1 MDEHIF
7 KMRVTKWEEGAASL
21 HGSYDDL
28 SPQEQNAFNTLY
40 NLWRNAAFSD
50 DLKNRVERQVKLLSD
65 SDKLH
70 NNNRDIVLASKNFR
84 SMSRELYGTD
94 VATLRQFVAY
104 MKNKCGG
111 PVRNNNRPQPT
122 SSPRPATNNRPQP
135 TSSPRPVTNNRP
147 QPTSSP
153 RPVTN
158 NRPQPT
164 SSPRPVT
171 NNRPQPTSSPRPVTN
186 NRPQPT
192 SSPRPVT
199 NNRPQPTSSPRPVTN
214 NRPQPTT
221 NHSFRPTGN
230 SGHGGDGN
238 DGTHFSRDMIG
249 YAVGVMLLIGI
260 CVAMAAGWS
269 HATAPKPYDYAK
281 WLRTEWNGETGG
293 MPTTLIVDTVC
304 GDSVEARLMISKA
317 GGLVK
322 ENLKGS
328 LEIASEGCYVYLRNS
343 DPQTNDSSVIR
354 LLVAQEA
361 VRMGGSVQTSDST
374 SLAMSLLRAGSK
386 EKVKVQAGTSQPK
399 QSKKNRK
406 SQRTRKTDNSNG
418 SYSSSSST
426 NTSSASHSVRNK
438 PTEEAQPAA
447 SEPSQPDPSK
457 GGFRLEVIKKE

>member
-111 PVRNNNRPQPT
+111 PVR
-122 SSPRPATNNRPQP
+122 
-135 TSSPRPVTNNRP
+135 
-147 QPTSSP
+147 
-153 RPVTN
+153 
-158 NRPQPT
+158 
-164 SSPRPVT
+164 
-171 NNRPQPTSSPRPVTN
+171 
-186 NRPQPT
+186 
-192 SSPRPVT
+192 T

-406 SQRTRKTDNSNG
+406 SQRTRKSDSSNG

-426 NTSSASHSVRNK
+426 NTRSTSHSVRNK
-438 PTEEAQPAA
+438 PTEEAQPTVC
-447 SEPSQPDPSK
+447 EPSQPDPSK

>member
-70 NNNRDIVLASKNFR
+70 NNNRDIVLASKNLR

-122 SSPRPATNNRPQP
+122 SSPRPA
-135 TSSPRPVTNNRP
+135 
-147 QPTSSP
+147 
-153 RPVTN
+153 
-158 NRPQPT
+158 
-164 SSPRPVT
+164 
-171 NNRPQPTSSPRPVTN
+171 
-186 NRPQPT
+186 
-192 SSPRPVT
+192 T

>member
-147 QPTSSP
+147 QPT
-153 RPVTN
+153 
-158 NRPQPT
+158 
-164 SSPRPVT
+164 
-171 NNRPQPTSSPRPVTN
+171 
-186 NRPQPT
+186 
-192 SSPRPVT
+192 
-199 NNRPQPTSSPRPVTN
+199 
-214 NRPQPTT
+214 T
-221 NHSFRPTGN
+221 NHSSRPTGN

-238 DGTHFSRDMIG
+238 DDTHFSRDMIG

-386 EKVKVQAGTSQPK
+386 EKVDVQTVISKPK

-406 SQRTRKTDNSNG
+406 SRSTRKTDNSNG

>member
-135 TSSPRPVTNNRP
+135 TSSPRPA
-147 QPTSSP
+147 
-153 RPVTN
+153 
-158 NRPQPT
+158 
-164 SSPRPVT
+164 
-171 NNRPQPTSSPRPVTN
+171 TN

-386 EKVKVQAGTSQPK
+386 EKVDVQTVISKPK

-426 NTSSASHSVRNK
+426 NTRSTSHSVRNK

>member
-122 SSPRPATNNRPQP
+122 SSPRP
-135 TSSPRPVTNNRP
+135 
-147 QPTSSP
+147 
-153 RPVTN
+153 
-158 NRPQPT
+158 
-164 SSPRPVT
+164 
-171 NNRPQPTSSPRPVTN
+171 
-186 NRPQPT
+186 
-192 SSPRPVT
+192 
-199 NNRPQPTSSPRPVTN
+199 VTN

-293 MPTTLIVDTVC
+293 MPTTLIIDTVC

>member
-94 VATLRQFVAY
+94 EATLRQFVAY

-122 SSPRPATNNRPQP
+122 SSPRP
-135 TSSPRPVTNNRP
+135 VTNNRP

-153 RPVTN
+153 RPA
-158 NRPQPT
+158 
-164 SSPRPVT
+164 
-171 NNRPQPTSSPRPVTN
+171 
-186 NRPQPT
+186 
-192 SSPRPVT
+192 
-199 NNRPQPTSSPRPVTN
+199 TN

-238 DGTHFSRDMIG
+238 DGTRFSRDMIG
-249 YAVGVMLLIGI
+249 YAVGVILLIGI

-269 HATAPKPYDYAK
+269 HATAPKPYDYVK

-386 EKVKVQAGTSQPK
+386 EKVDVQTVISKPK

-406 SQRTRKTDNSNG
+406 SHRTRKSDNSNG

-426 NTSSASHSVRNK
+426 NTRSTSHSVRNK
-438 PTEEAQPAA
+438 LTEEAQPAA

>member
-21 HGSYDDL
+21 EGSYDDL
-28 SPQEQNAFNTLY
+28 SPQEQNAFDTLY

-50 DLKNRVERQVKLLSD
+50 DLKNRVKRQVKLLSD

-70 NNNRDIVLASKNFR
+70 NNNRDIVLASKDFR

-94 VATLRQFVAY
+94 EATLRQFVAY

-111 PVRNNNRPQPT
+111 PVRNN
-122 SSPRPATNNRPQP
+122 
-135 TSSPRPVTNNRP
+135 
-147 QPTSSP
+147 
-153 RPVTN
+153 
-158 NRPQPT
+158 
-164 SSPRPVT
+164 
-171 NNRPQPTSSPRPVTN
+171 
-186 NRPQPT
+186 
-192 SSPRPVT
+192 

-238 DGTHFSRDMIG
+238 DGTRFSRDMIG
-249 YAVGVMLLIGI
+249 YAVGVILLIGI

-293 MPTTLIVDTVC
+293 MPTTLIVDTVR

-343 DPQTNDSSVIR
+343 DPQANDSSVIR

-386 EKVKVQAGTSQPK
+386 EKVDVQTVISKPK

-406 SQRTRKTDNSNG
+406 SRSTRKSDNSNG

-426 NTSSASHSVRNK
+426 NTRSTSHSVRNK

>member
-40 NLWRNAAFSD
+40 NLWRNAAFGD

-111 PVRNNNRPQPT
+111 PVRNN
-122 SSPRPATNNRPQP
+122 
-135 TSSPRPVTNNRP
+135 
-147 QPTSSP
+147 
-153 RPVTN
+153 
-158 NRPQPT
+158 
-164 SSPRPVT
+164 
-171 NNRPQPTSSPRPVTN
+171 
-186 NRPQPT
+186 
-192 SSPRPVT
+192 

-293 MPTTLIVDTVC
+293 MPTTLIVDTVY

-328 LEIASEGCYVYLRNS
+328 LKIASEGCYVYLRNS

-386 EKVKVQAGTSQPK
+386 EKVKVQTGTYQPK

-406 SQRTRKTDNSNG
+406 SRSTRKTNNSNG

-426 NTSSASHSVRNK
+426 NTRSTSHSVRNK

>member
-111 PVRNNNRPQPT
+111 PVRNNN
-122 SSPRPATNNRPQP
+122 NRPQP
-135 TSSPRPVTNNRP
+135 TSS
-147 QPTSSP
+147 S
-153 RPVTN
+153 
-158 NRPQPT
+158 
-164 SSPRPVT
+164 
-171 NNRPQPTSSPRPVTN
+171 
-186 NRPQPT
+186 
-192 SSPRPVT
+192 
-199 NNRPQPTSSPRPVTN
+199 RPVTN

-386 EKVKVQAGTSQPK
+386 EKVKVQAGTYQPK

-406 SQRTRKTDNSNG
+406 SRSTRKTDNSNG

>member
-111 PVRNNNRPQPT
+111 PVRTNNRPQPT
-122 SSPRPATNNRPQP
+122 SSPRPA
-135 TSSPRPVTNNRP
+135 
-147 QPTSSP
+147 
-153 RPVTN
+153 
-158 NRPQPT
+158 
-164 SSPRPVT
+164 
-171 NNRPQPTSSPRPVTN
+171 
-186 NRPQPT
+186 
-192 SSPRPVT
+192 T

-386 EKVKVQAGTSQPK
+386 EKVDVQTVISKPK

-406 SQRTRKTDNSNG
+406 SRSTRKTDNSNG

>member
-153 RPVTN
+153 RPA
-158 NRPQPT
+158 
-164 SSPRPVT
+164 
-171 NNRPQPTSSPRPVTN
+171 
-186 NRPQPT
+186 
-192 SSPRPVT
+192 
-199 NNRPQPTSSPRPVTN
+199 TN

-406 SQRTRKTDNSNG
+406 SRSTRKTDNSNG

>member
-122 SSPRPATNNRPQP
+122 SSPRP
-135 TSSPRPVTNNRP
+135 VTNNRP
-147 QPTSSP
+147 QPTSS
-153 RPVTN
+153 
-158 NRPQPT
+158 
-164 SSPRPVT
+164 S
-171 NNRPQPTSSPRPVTN
+171 
-186 NRPQPT
+186 
-192 SSPRPVT
+192 
-199 NNRPQPTSSPRPVTN
+199 RPVTN

-386 EKVKVQAGTSQPK
+386 EKVKVQAGTYQPK

-406 SQRTRKTDNSNG
+406 SRSTRKTDNSNG

>member
-122 SSPRPATNNRPQP
+122 SSPRPASNNI
-135 TSSPRPVTNNRP
+135 
-147 QPTSSP
+147 
-153 RPVTN
+153 
-158 NRPQPT
+158 
-164 SSPRPVT
+164 
-171 NNRPQPTSSPRPVTN
+171 
-186 NRPQPT
+186 
-192 SSPRPVT
+192 
-199 NNRPQPTSSPRPVTN
+199 PQPTSSPRPVTN

-343 DPQTNDSSVIR
+343 DSQANDSSVIR

-386 EKVKVQAGTSQPK
+386 EKVKVQAGTFQPK

>member
-21 HGSYDDL
+21 NGSYDDL
-28 SPQEQNAFNTLY
+28 SPQEQNAFDTLC

-94 VATLRQFVAY
+94 EATLRQFVAY

-122 SSPRPATNNRPQP
+122 SSSRPATNNRPQP

-147 QPTSSP
+147 QPTM
-153 RPVTN
+153 
-158 NRPQPT
+158 
-164 SSPRPVT
+164 
-171 NNRPQPTSSPRPVTN
+171 
-186 NRPQPT
+186 
-192 SSPRPVT
+192 
-199 NNRPQPTSSPRPVTN
+199 
-214 NRPQPTT
+214 
-221 NHSFRPTGN
+221 NHSSRPTGN

-238 DGTHFSRDMIG
+238 DGTRFSRDMIG
-249 YAVGVMLLIGI
+249 YAVGVILLIGI

-281 WLRTEWNGETGG
+281 WLRTEWTGETGG

-343 DPQTNDSSVIR
+343 DSQANDSSVIR

-386 EKVKVQAGTSQPK
+386 EKVDVQTVISKSK

-406 SQRTRKTDNSNG
+406 SRSTRKSDNSNG

-426 NTSSASHSVRNK
+426 NTRSTSHSVRNK

>member
-122 SSPRPATNNRPQP
+122 SSPRPA
-135 TSSPRPVTNNRP
+135 
-147 QPTSSP
+147 
-153 RPVTN
+153 
-158 NRPQPT
+158 
-164 SSPRPVT
+164 
-171 NNRPQPTSSPRPVTN
+171 TN

-386 EKVKVQAGTSQPK
+386 EKVKVQVGTSQPK

>member
-28 SPQEQNAFNTLY
+28 SPQEQNAFDTLY

-111 PVRNNNRPQPT
+111 PVRN
-122 SSPRPATNNRPQP
+122 
-135 TSSPRPVTNNRP
+135 
-147 QPTSSP
+147 
-153 RPVTN
+153 
-158 NRPQPT
+158 
-164 SSPRPVT
+164 
-171 NNRPQPTSSPRPVTN
+171 
-186 NRPQPT
+186 
-192 SSPRPVT
+192 

-343 DPQTNDSSVIR
+343 DSQTNDSSVIR

-386 EKVKVQAGTSQPK
+386 EKVDVQTVISKPK

-426 NTSSASHSVRNK
+426 NTRSTSQSVRNK

>member
-122 SSPRPATNNRPQP
+122 SSPRP
-135 TSSPRPVTNNRP
+135 
-147 QPTSSP
+147 
-153 RPVTN
+153 
-158 NRPQPT
+158 
-164 SSPRPVT
+164 
-171 NNRPQPTSSPRPVTN
+171 
-186 NRPQPT
+186 
-192 SSPRPVT
+192 
-199 NNRPQPTSSPRPVTN
+199 VTN

-221 NHSFRPTGN
+221 NHSSRPTGN

-238 DGTHFSRDMIG
+238 DGTRFSRDMIG

-281 WLRTEWNGETGG
+281 WLRMEWNGETGG
-293 MPTTLIVDTVC
+293 MPTTLIVDTVR

-343 DPQTNDSSVIR
+343 DPQANDSSVIR

-386 EKVKVQAGTSQPK
+386 EKVDVQTVISKPK

-406 SQRTRKTDNSNG
+406 SHRTRKTESSNG

-426 NTSSASHSVRNK
+426 NTRSTSHSVRNK
-438 PTEEAQPAA
+438 PTEEAQPTA

>member
-122 SSPRPATNNRPQP
+122 SSPRPA
-135 TSSPRPVTNNRP
+135 
-147 QPTSSP
+147 
-153 RPVTN
+153 
-158 NRPQPT
+158 
-164 SSPRPVT
+164 T

-374 SLAMSLLRAGSK
+374 SLAMSLLRAGSN
-386 EKVKVQAGTSQPK
+386 EKVDVQTVISKPK

-406 SQRTRKTDNSNG
+406 SRSTRKTDNSNG

-426 NTSSASHSVRNK
+426 NTRSTSQSVRNK

>member
-1 MDEHIF
+1 
-7 KMRVTKWEEGAASL
+7 
-21 HGSYDDL
+21 
-28 SPQEQNAFNTLY
+28 
-40 NLWRNAAFSD
+40 
-50 DLKNRVERQVKLLSD
+50 
-65 SDKLH
+65 
-70 NNNRDIVLASKNFR
+70 
-84 SMSRELYGTD
+84 
-94 VATLRQFVAY
+94 
-104 MKNKCGG
+104 
-111 PVRNNNRPQPT
+111 
-122 SSPRPATNNRPQP
+122 
-135 TSSPRPVTNNRP
+135 
-147 QPTSSP
+147 
-153 RPVTN
+153 
-158 NRPQPT
+158 
-164 SSPRPVT
+164 
-171 NNRPQPTSSPRPVTN
+171 
-186 NRPQPT
+186 
-192 SSPRPVT
+192 
-199 NNRPQPTSSPRPVTN
+199 
-214 NRPQPTT
+214 
-221 NHSFRPTGN
+221 
-230 SGHGGDGN
+230 
-238 DGTHFSRDMIG
+238 MIG
-249 YAVGVMLLIGI
+249 YAVGVILLIGI

-293 MPTTLIVDTVC
+293 MPTTLIVDTVR

-343 DPQTNDSSVIR
+343 DPQANDSSVIR

-386 EKVKVQAGTSQPK
+386 EKVDVQTVISKPK

-406 SQRTRKTDNSNG
+406 SRSTRKSDNSNG

-426 NTSSASHSVRNK
+426 NTRSASQSVRNK

>member
-7 KMRVTKWEEGAASL
+7 KMRVTKWEDGAASL
-21 HGSYDDL
+21 NGSYDDL
-28 SPQEQNAFNTLY
+28 SPQEQNAFDTLC

-94 VATLRQFVAY
+94 EATLRQFVAY

-122 SSPRPATNNRPQP
+122 SSSRPATNNRPQP

-147 QPTSSP
+147 QPTM
-153 RPVTN
+153 
-158 NRPQPT
+158 
-164 SSPRPVT
+164 
-171 NNRPQPTSSPRPVTN
+171 
-186 NRPQPT
+186 
-192 SSPRPVT
+192 
-199 NNRPQPTSSPRPVTN
+199 
-214 NRPQPTT
+214 
-221 NHSFRPTGN
+221 NHSSRPTGN

-238 DGTHFSRDMIG
+238 DGTRFSRDMIG
-249 YAVGVMLLIGI
+249 YAVGVILLIGI

-322 ENLKGS
+322 ESLKGS
-328 LEIASEGCYVYLRNS
+328 LEIASEGCYVYMRNS

-374 SLAMSLLRAGSK
+374 SLAMSLLRSGSK
-386 EKVKVQAGTSQPK
+386 EKVDVQTVISKPK

-406 SQRTRKTDNSNG
+406 SRSTRKSDSSNG

-426 NTSSASHSVRNK
+426 NTRSASHSVRNK

>member
-164 SSPRPVT
+164 
-171 NNRPQPTSSPRPVTN
+171 
-186 NRPQPT
+186 
-192 SSPRPVT
+192 
-199 NNRPQPTSSPRPVTN
+199 
-214 NRPQPTT
+214 T

-304 GDSVEARLMISKA
+304 GDSVEARLIISKA

>member
-21 HGSYDDL
+21 KGSFDNL
-28 SPQEQNAFNTLY
+28 SPQEQNAFDTLC

-94 VATLRQFVAY
+94 EATLRQFVAY

-122 SSPRPATNNRPQP
+122 SSPRPVTNNRPHP
-135 TSSPRPVTNNRP
+135 TSSPRPA
-147 QPTSSP
+147 
-153 RPVTN
+153 
-158 NRPQPT
+158 
-164 SSPRPVT
+164 
-171 NNRPQPTSSPRPVTN
+171 
-186 NRPQPT
+186 
-192 SSPRPVT
+192 
-199 NNRPQPTSSPRPVTN
+199 TN

-221 NHSFRPTGN
+221 NHSSRPTGN

-238 DGTHFSRDMIG
+238 DGTRFSRDMIG
-249 YAVGVMLLIGI
+249 YAVGVILLIGI

-293 MPTTLIVDTVC
+293 MPTTLIVDTVR

-374 SLAMSLLRAGSK
+374 SLAMTLLRSGSN
-386 EKVKVQAGTSQPK
+386 EKVDVQTVISKSK

-406 SQRTRKTDNSNG
+406 SRSTRKSDSSNG

>member
-122 SSPRPATNNRPQP
+122 SSPRPA
-135 TSSPRPVTNNRP
+135 
-147 QPTSSP
+147 
-153 RPVTN
+153 
-158 NRPQPT
+158 
-164 SSPRPVT
+164 
-171 NNRPQPTSSPRPVTN
+171 
-186 NRPQPT
+186 
-192 SSPRPVT
+192 T

-386 EKVKVQAGTSQPK
+386 EKVKVQVGTSQPK

>member
-164 SSPRPVT
+164 
-171 NNRPQPTSSPRPVTN
+171 
-186 NRPQPT
+186 
-192 SSPRPVT
+192 
-199 NNRPQPTSSPRPVTN
+199 
-214 NRPQPTT
+214 T

-293 MPTTLIVDTVC
+293 MPTTLIVDTVR

-426 NTSSASHSVRNK
+426 NTRSTSHSVRNK
-438 PTEEAQPAA
+438 PTEEAQPTA

>member
-111 PVRNNNRPQPT
+111 PVR
-122 SSPRPATNNRPQP
+122 
-135 TSSPRPVTNNRP
+135 
-147 QPTSSP
+147 
-153 RPVTN
+153 
-158 NRPQPT
+158 
-164 SSPRPVT
+164 T

-293 MPTTLIVDTVC
+293 MPTTLIVDTVR

-374 SLAMSLLRAGSK
+374 SLAMSLLRAGSN
-386 EKVKVQAGTSQPK
+386 EKVKVQAGTYQPK

-406 SQRTRKTDNSNG
+406 LRSTRKTNNSNG

>member
-122 SSPRPATNNRPQP
+122 SSPRP
-135 TSSPRPVTNNRP
+135 
-147 QPTSSP
+147 
-153 RPVTN
+153 
-158 NRPQPT
+158 
-164 SSPRPVT
+164 
-171 NNRPQPTSSPRPVTN
+171 VTN

-238 DGTHFSRDMIG
+238 DDTHFSRDMIG

-304 GDSVEARLMISKA
+304 GDSVEARLMLSKA

-328 LEIASEGCYVYLRNS
+328 LEIVSEGCYVYLRNS
-343 DPQTNDSSVIR
+343 DPQANDSSVIR

-361 VRMGGSVQTSDST
+361 VRMGGSVQASDST

-386 EKVKVQAGTSQPK
+386 EKVDVQTVISKPK

>member
-21 HGSYDDL
+21 HASYDDL

-147 QPTSSP
+147 QPTSS
-153 RPVTN
+153 
-158 NRPQPT
+158 
-164 SSPRPVT
+164 S
-171 NNRPQPTSSPRPVTN
+171 
-186 NRPQPT
+186 
-192 SSPRPVT
+192 
-199 NNRPQPTSSPRPVTN
+199 RPVTN

-221 NHSFRPTGN
+221 NHSSRPTGN

-238 DGTHFSRDMIG
+238 DDTRFGRDMIG

-293 MPTTLIVDTVC
+293 MPTTLIVDTVY

-374 SLAMSLLRAGSK
+374 SLAMSLLRAGSN
-386 EKVKVQAGTSQPK
+386 EKVKVQTGTYQPK

-406 SQRTRKTDNSNG
+406 SRSTRKTDNSNG

-426 NTSSASHSVRNK
+426 NTRSTSHSVRNK
-438 PTEEAQPAA
+438 PTEEAQPTA

>member
-40 NLWRNAAFSD
+40 NLWRNATFSD

-122 SSPRPATNNRPQP
+122 SSPRPA
-135 TSSPRPVTNNRP
+135 
-147 QPTSSP
+147 
-153 RPVTN
+153 
-158 NRPQPT
+158 
-164 SSPRPVT
+164 
-171 NNRPQPTSSPRPVTN
+171 
-186 NRPQPT
+186 
-192 SSPRPVT
+192 T

-374 SLAMSLLRAGSK
+374 SLAMSLLRAGSN
-386 EKVKVQAGTSQPK
+386 EKVDVQTVISKPK

-406 SQRTRKTDNSNG
+406 SRSTRKTDNSNG

-426 NTSSASHSVRNK
+426 NTRSTSHSVRNK

>member
-21 HGSYDDL
+21 NGSYDDL

-94 VATLRQFVAY
+94 EATLRQFVAY

-122 SSPRPATNNRPQP
+122 SSPHPATNNRPQP
-135 TSSPRPVTNNRP
+135 TSSPRPATNNRP
-147 QPTSSP
+147 HTTTGPSS
-153 RPVTN
+153 
-158 NRPQPT
+158 
-164 SSPRPVT
+164 
-171 NNRPQPTSSPRPVTN
+171 
-186 NRPQPT
+186 
-192 SSPRPVT
+192 
-199 NNRPQPTSSPRPVTN
+199 
-214 NRPQPTT
+214 
-221 NHSFRPTGN
+221 RPTGN
-230 SGHGGDGN
+230 GGHRDSGPRIRFD
-238 DGTHFSRDMIG
+238 RDMIG
-249 YAVGVMLLIGI
+249 YAVGVILLIGI

-386 EKVKVQAGTSQPK
+386 EKVDVQTVISKPK

-406 SQRTRKTDNSNG
+406 SRSTRKTDNSNG

-457 GGFRLEVIKKE
+457 GGFRLDVIKKE

>member
-1 MDEHIF
+1 
-7 KMRVTKWEEGAASL
+7 MRVTKWEEGAASL

-111 PVRNNNRPQPT
+111 PVRNNN
-122 SSPRPATNNRPQP
+122 
-135 TSSPRPVTNNRP
+135 
-147 QPTSSP
+147 
-153 RPVTN
+153 
-158 NRPQPT
+158 
-164 SSPRPVT
+164 
-171 NNRPQPTSSPRPVTN
+171 
-186 NRPQPT
+186 
-192 SSPRPVT
+192 
-199 NNRPQPTSSPRPVTN
+199 NRPQPTSSPRPVTN

-238 DGTHFSRDMIG
+238 DDTHFSRDMIG

-260 CVAMAAGWS
+260 CVAMATGWS

-386 EKVKVQAGTSQPK
+386 EKVQAGTSQPK

>member
-21 HGSYDDL
+21 NGSYDDL

-94 VATLRQFVAY
+94 EATLRQFVAY

-111 PVRNNNRPQPT
+111 PVRNNNNRPQPT
-122 SSPRPATNNRPQP
+122 SSPRPATNNRPHTTTGP
-135 TSSPRPVTNNRP
+135 SS
-147 QPTSSP
+147 
-153 RPVTN
+153 
-158 NRPQPT
+158 
-164 SSPRPVT
+164 
-171 NNRPQPTSSPRPVTN
+171 
-186 NRPQPT
+186 
-192 SSPRPVT
+192 
-199 NNRPQPTSSPRPVTN
+199 
-214 NRPQPTT
+214 
-221 NHSFRPTGN
+221 RPTGN
-230 SGHGGDGN
+230 GGHRDSGPRIRFD
-238 DGTHFSRDMIG
+238 RDMIG
-249 YAVGVMLLIGI
+249 YAVGVILLIGI

-374 SLAMSLLRAGSK
+374 SLAMSLLRAGSN
-386 EKVKVQAGTSQPK
+386 EKVDVQTVISKPK

-406 SQRTRKTDNSNG
+406 SRSTRKTDNSNG

-426 NTSSASHSVRNK
+426 NTRSTSHSVRNK

>member
-164 SSPRPVT
+164 
-171 NNRPQPTSSPRPVTN
+171 
-186 NRPQPT
+186 
-192 SSPRPVT
+192 
-199 NNRPQPTSSPRPVTN
+199 
-214 NRPQPTT
+214 T

-249 YAVGVMLLIGI
+249 YAVGVMLFIGI

>member
-111 PVRNNNRPQPT
+111 PVRNN
-122 SSPRPATNNRPQP
+122 
-135 TSSPRPVTNNRP
+135 
-147 QPTSSP
+147 
-153 RPVTN
+153 
-158 NRPQPT
+158 
-164 SSPRPVT
+164 
-171 NNRPQPTSSPRPVTN
+171 N

-386 EKVKVQAGTSQPK
+386 EKVKVQAGTYQPK

-406 SQRTRKTDNSNG
+406 SRSTRKTDNSNG

>member
-94 VATLRQFVAY
+94 EATLRQFVAY

-111 PVRNNNRPQPT
+111 PVRN
-122 SSPRPATNNRPQP
+122 
-135 TSSPRPVTNNRP
+135 
-147 QPTSSP
+147 
-153 RPVTN
+153 
-158 NRPQPT
+158 
-164 SSPRPVT
+164 
-171 NNRPQPTSSPRPVTN
+171 
-186 NRPQPT
+186 
-192 SSPRPVT
+192 

-249 YAVGVMLLIGI
+249 YAVGVILLIGI

-386 EKVKVQAGTSQPK
+386 EKVKVQAGTYQPK

-406 SQRTRKTDNSNG
+406 SRSTRKTDNSNG

-426 NTSSASHSVRNK
+426 NTRSTSHSVRNK

>member
-21 HGSYDDL
+21 NGSYDDL
-28 SPQEQNAFNTLY
+28 SPQEQNAFETLY

-94 VATLRQFVAY
+94 EATLRQFVAY

-122 SSPRPATNNRPQP
+122 SSPRPVTNNRPQP
-135 TSSPRPVTNNRP
+135 TSSSRPVTNNRP

-153 RPVTN
+153 RPATN
-158 NRPQPT
+158 NRPY
-164 SSPRPVT
+164 
-171 NNRPQPTSSPRPVTN
+171 
-186 NRPQPT
+186 
-192 SSPRPVT
+192 
-199 NNRPQPTSSPRPVTN
+199 
-214 NRPQPTT
+214 PTT
-221 NHSFRPTGN
+221 DHSFRPTGN

-260 CVAMAAGWS
+260 CVAMAAGWL

-328 LEIASEGCYVYLRNS
+328 LEIVSEGCYVYLRNS
-343 DPQTNDSSVIR
+343 DPQANDSSVIR

-386 EKVKVQAGTSQPK
+386 EKVDVQTVISKPK
-399 QSKKNRK
+399 QSKKSRK
-406 SQRTRKTDNSNG
+406 SRSTRKTDNSNG

-426 NTSSASHSVRNK
+426 NTRSASQSVRNK

>member
-21 HGSYDDL
+21 NGSYDDL
-28 SPQEQNAFNTLY
+28 SPQEQNAFDTLC

-94 VATLRQFVAY
+94 EATLRQFVAY

-122 SSPRPATNNRPQP
+122 SSSRPATNNRPQP

-147 QPTSSP
+147 QPTM
-153 RPVTN
+153 
-158 NRPQPT
+158 
-164 SSPRPVT
+164 
-171 NNRPQPTSSPRPVTN
+171 
-186 NRPQPT
+186 
-192 SSPRPVT
+192 
-199 NNRPQPTSSPRPVTN
+199 
-214 NRPQPTT
+214 

-238 DGTHFSRDMIG
+238 DGTRFSRDMIG
-249 YAVGVMLLIGI
+249 YAVGVILLIGI

-322 ENLKGS
+322 ESLKGS
-328 LEIASEGCYVYLRNS
+328 LEIASEGCYVYMRNS

-374 SLAMSLLRAGSK
+374 SLAMSLLRSGSK
-386 EKVKVQAGTSQPK
+386 EKVDVQTVISKPK

-406 SQRTRKTDNSNG
+406 SRSTRKSDSSNG

-426 NTSSASHSVRNK
+426 NTRSASHSVRNK

>member
-21 HGSYDDL
+21 KGSFDNL
-28 SPQEQNAFNTLY
+28 SPQEQNAFDTLC

-94 VATLRQFVAY
+94 EATLRQFVAY

-111 PVRNNNRPQPT
+111 PVRNNNNRPQPT

-135 TSSPRPVTNNRP
+135 TSSPRPI
-147 QPTSSP
+147 
-153 RPVTN
+153 
-158 NRPQPT
+158 
-164 SSPRPVT
+164 
-171 NNRPQPTSSPRPVTN
+171 
-186 NRPQPT
+186 
-192 SSPRPVT
+192 
-199 NNRPQPTSSPRPVTN
+199 TN

-221 NHSFRPTGN
+221 SHSSRPTGN

-238 DGTHFSRDMIG
+238 DGTRFSRDMIG
-249 YAVGVMLLIGI
+249 YAVGVILLIGI

-293 MPTTLIVDTVC
+293 MPTTLIVDTVR

-343 DPQTNDSSVIR
+343 DPQANDSSVIR

-386 EKVKVQAGTSQPK
+386 EKVDVQTVISKPK
-399 QSKKNRK
+399 QSKKNSK
-406 SQRTRKTDNSNG
+406 SRRTRKTDNSNG

-426 NTSSASHSVRNK
+426 NTRSTSHSVRNK

>member
-122 SSPRPATNNRPQP
+122 SSPRP
-135 TSSPRPVTNNRP
+135 VTNNRP

-164 SSPRPVT
+164 SS
-171 NNRPQPTSSPRPVTN
+171 S
-186 NRPQPT
+186 
-192 SSPRPVT
+192 
-199 NNRPQPTSSPRPVTN
+199 RPVTN

-221 NHSFRPTGN
+221 NHSSRPTGN

-238 DGTHFSRDMIG
+238 DDTHFSRDMIG

>member
-21 HGSYDDL
+21 KGSFDDL
-28 SPQEQNAFNTLY
+28 SPQEQNAFDTLY

-94 VATLRQFVAY
+94 EATLRQFVAY

-111 PVRNNNRPQPT
+111 PVRNNNRPRPATAAT

-147 QPTSSP
+147 QPTSSS
-153 RPVTN
+153 RPA
-158 NRPQPT
+158 
-164 SSPRPVT
+164 
-171 NNRPQPTSSPRPVTN
+171 
-186 NRPQPT
+186 
-192 SSPRPVT
+192 
-199 NNRPQPTSSPRPVTN
+199 TN

-293 MPTTLIVDTVC
+293 MPTTLIVDTVY

-322 ENLKGS
+322 ESLKGS

-386 EKVKVQAGTSQPK
+386 EKVDVQTVISKPK
-399 QSKKNRK
+399 QSKKNSK
-406 SQRTRKTDNSNG
+406 SRRTRKTDNSNG

-426 NTSSASHSVRNK
+426 NTRSASQSVRNK

>member
-111 PVRNNNRPQPT
+111 PVRNNN
-122 SSPRPATNNRPQP
+122 NRPQP
-135 TSSPRPVTNNRP
+135 TSS
-147 QPTSSP
+147 S
-153 RPVTN
+153 
-158 NRPQPT
+158 
-164 SSPRPVT
+164 
-171 NNRPQPTSSPRPVTN
+171 
-186 NRPQPT
+186 
-192 SSPRPVT
+192 
-199 NNRPQPTSSPRPVTN
+199 RPVTN

-221 NHSFRPTGN
+221 NHSSRPTGN

-238 DGTHFSRDMIG
+238 DGTRFSRDMIG

-386 EKVKVQAGTSQPK
+386 EKVKVQTGTYQPK